1 MEVGRTTRRVMSQMT
16 ARIRVLRIFAA
27 AACLPLLASCSLRLP
42 VGSAPL
48 SRLPVS
54 SAPTSQRTETPRDPH
69 VMVWLL
75 ADDHHTG
82 VVLPYDWL
90 IESGFVPSAEFPSA
104 RYVAMSWG
112 NRDAY
117 SSEGLDNPWK
127 WLRVLFTPTPSVM
140 EMIPIR
146 WEVTEVLPGQRIW
159 RRLTPREH
167 GPQVAAFLNRCLEHD
182 AQGRPIV
189 VAPSSW
195 GGGVQFQ
202 SSHSY
207 FIPRVCNVW
216 TAQVIEAM
224 GGEIRPWRAVT
235 AKGLIRQAERPP
247 NDFEQIW
254 AGRKA
259 AEPAG
264 D

>member
-1 MEVGRTTRRVMSQMT
+1 MNS
-16 ARIRVLRIFAA
+16 RIRVARALAV
-27 AACLPLLASCSLRLP
+27 CLCVIGLASCSLRLP

-48 SRLPVS
+48 ARLTVS
-54 SAPTSQRTETPRDPH
+54 SPSAKPGEVAPRDPH
-69 VMVWLL
+69 VMVWLV
-75 ADDHHTG
+75 ADHHHSG

-90 IESGFVPSAEFPSA
+90 IDSGFVPPVDFPSA

-117 SSEGLDNPWK
+117 SAQGIDNPWK
-127 WLRVLFTPTPSVM
+127 WFRVLFTPTPSVM

-159 RRLTPREH
+159 RRLTPRER

-182 AQGRPIV
+182 VQGRPVV
-189 VAPSSW
+189 VASSSW

-224 GGEIRPWRAVT
+224 GGRIRPWRAVT
-235 AKGLIRQAERPP
+235 ANGLIRQAERPP

-254 AGRKA
+254 AGRPKQD
-259 AEPAG
+259 ETSR
-264 D
+264 